1 MERLLGVLPWCLKVP
16 VEQSLND
23 LLPMPLHLGT
33 RGPGEQGL
41 ESVVQQRLK
50 RLLHL
55 LLQGVARRATDN
67 GLETGL
73 EPQPKLLFRL
83 LLEDRAY
90 GFREEPVEP

>member
-1 MERLLGVLPWCLKVP
+1 MLPWCRKVP

-33 RGPGEQGL
+33 RGPGEQGI
-41 ESVVQQRLK
+41 ESVVQQWLK

-83 LLEDRAY
+83 LL
-90 GFREEPVEP
+90 